1 MKRSGQ
7 EASNARFSPSEMIK
21 STASGALNTEAPA
34 NKISSSR
41 GSDAAST
48 SGGLGSVKPTQT
60 DSEQVVFGLSG
71 KKTEEPTNTNLTS
84 KRISLA
90 ATEDSIEQGSLISQ
104 VPRQRRL
111 LQELRRRVND
121 SHRQLN
127 DARNF
132 ASKELQVTPK
142 ETKRSLRNM
151 ASL

>member
-1 MKRSGQ
+1 
-7 EASNARFSPSEMIK
+7 MIK

-48 SGGLGSVKPTQT
+48 SGGLGSVKPTPT

-71 KKTEEPTNTNLTS
+71 KKTEEPPTNTTLTS

>member
-1 MKRSGQ
+1 M
-7 EASNARFSPSEMIK
+7 
-21 STASGALNTEAPA
+21 
-34 NKISSSR
+34 
-41 GSDAAST
+41 
-48 SGGLGSVKPTQT
+48 
-60 DSEQVVFGLSG
+60 FGLSA
-71 KKTEEPTNTNLTS
+71 KKTDERATTLTT

-90 ATEDSIEQGSLISQ
+90 ATEDSIEQGSRISQ
-104 VPRQRRL
+104 IPRQRRL

-132 ASKELQVTPK
+132 ASKELMVTPK